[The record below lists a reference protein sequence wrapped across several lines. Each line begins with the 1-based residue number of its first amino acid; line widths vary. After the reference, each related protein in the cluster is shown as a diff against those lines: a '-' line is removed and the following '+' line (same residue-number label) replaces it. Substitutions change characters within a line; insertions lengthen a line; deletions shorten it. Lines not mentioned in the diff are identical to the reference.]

1 MATEKRRNM
10 VLHFDLNRPVIMS
23 DAAGVVARSVAVPT
37 NLFSG
42 LRCSLDG
49 FGATLSLVSA
59 CKRVVQ
65 ELDLLVDG
73 HHLIGLPTM
82 ADHFRLKLQPSAR
95 CATTFYRDG
104 FEADDTALA
113 LGTLIKSIQET
124 PEVERAFATITE
136 LKLIH
141 SLFKMYTV

>member
-10 VLHFDLNRPVIMS
+10 VLHFDLNRTVIMS
-23 DAAGVVARSVAVPT
+23 DAAGVVARSVTVPK

-49 FGATLSLVSA
+49 FGATL
-59 CKRVVQ
+59 RVVQ

-113 LGTLIKSIQET
+113 LGTLIKVPFST
-124 PEVERAFATITE
+124 
-136 LKLIH
+136 KLAKEGAY
-141 SLFKMYTV
+141 SPNN

>member
-10 VLHFDLNRPVIMS
+10 VLHFDLNRPVIIS
-23 DAAGVVARSVAVPT
+23 DAAGGRST
-37 NLFSG
+37 
-42 LRCSLDG
+42 
-49 FGATLSLVSA
+49 FGCRANEPVL
-59 CKRVVQ
+59 KVVQ

-95 CATTFYRDG
+95 CAATFYRDG

-113 LGTLIKSIQET
+113 VGTLIKVLFST
-124 PEVERAFATITE
+124 
-136 LKLIH
+136 KLAKEEAY
-141 SLFKMYTV
+141 SPNN